1 MGNRQTQRRGPP
13 VADVKASGM
22 HGIWLLLLLA
32 LLIIILLGGGSLNLD
47 D

>member
-1 MGNRQTQRRGPP
+1 M
-13 VADVKASGM
+13 ADVKASGM